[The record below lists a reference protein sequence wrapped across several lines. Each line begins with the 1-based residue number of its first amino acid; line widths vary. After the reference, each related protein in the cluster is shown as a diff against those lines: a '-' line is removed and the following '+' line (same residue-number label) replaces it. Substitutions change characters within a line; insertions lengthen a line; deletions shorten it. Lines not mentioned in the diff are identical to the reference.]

1 MKLKVCGMR
10 ESANVKNLLDQV
22 QPDWMGLI
30 FYPASP
36 RFVDDIQAD
45 WIRET
50 EVKKVGVFV
59 DAAFA
64 DIVEKIQKF
73 GLSTLQLHGDESAEE
88 VEKLKNI
95 TGLEIFKVFSI
106 EQNIHWNKLEEY
118 LPHVDYF
125 LFDTFTNAYGGSGK
139 TFNWEILLDYPFD
152 KPFLLSGGLSIV
164 HAEAIMDLKS
174 KIPLLA
180 GVDINSKFEIEPG
193 LKEIELITEFKEL
206 INRKSGTL
214 G

>member
-10 ESANVKNLLDQV
+10 ESANVKNLLGQV

-45 WIRET
+45 WIRDT
-50 EVKKVGVFV
+50 EIRKVGVFV
-59 DAAFA
+59 DASLSDIA
-64 DIVEKIQKF
+64 DKVQKF
-73 GLSTLQLHGDESAEE
+73 GLSTVQLHGDESAEE
-88 VEKLKNI
+88 VNKIKEK
-95 TGLEIFKVFSI
+95 TGLEVFKVFSI
-106 EQNIHWNKLEEY
+106 DQKINWNKLEEY

-152 KPFLLSGGLSIV
+152 KPFLLSGGLTIGHV
-164 HAEAIMDLKS
+164 EAIKDLKS
-174 KIPLLA
+174 KVPQLEGL
-180 GVDINSKFEIEPG
+180 DINSKFEIEPG
-193 LKEIELITEFKEL
+193 LKDIDLVSEFK
-206 INRKSGTL
+206 KSLTKTL
-214 G
+214 FK

>member
-10 ESANVKNLLDQV
+10 ESANVRNLLDKV

-59 DAAFA
+59 DAAFV

-73 GLSTLQLHGDESAEE
+73 GLSTLQLHGDESEEE
-88 VEKLKNI
+88 VEKLKKI

-106 EQNIHWNKLEEY
+106 EQNIHWSKLEAY
-118 LPHVDYF
+118 LPYVDYF
-125 LFDTFTNAYGGSGK
+125 LFDTFTNTYGGSGK
-139 TFNWEILLDYPFD
+139 TFNWQILLDYPFD
-152 KPFLLSGGLSIV
+152 KPFLLSGGLNIGHV
-164 HAEAIMDLKS
+164 EAIKDLKS
-174 KIPLLA
+174 KIPQLA

-193 LKEIELITEFKEL
+193 LKDIDLVSVFKNS
-206 INRKSGTL
+206 IKI
-214 G
+214 

>member
-1 MKLKVCGMR
+1 MR
-10 ESANVKNLLDQV
+10 ESANVKSLV
-22 QPDWMGLI
+22 ESIQPDWMGLI

-50 EVKKVGVFV
+50 VIKKVGVFV
-59 DAAFA
+59 DASFSEIA
-64 DIVEKIQKF
+64 EKIQKF
-73 GLSTLQLHGDESAEE
+73 GLSTLQLHGDESIEE
-88 VEKLKNI
+88 VKKLKDK

-106 EQNIHWNKLEEY
+106 GQNIDWSILEAY

-139 TFNWEILLDYPFD
+139 TFNWQILLDYPFD
-152 KPFLLSGGLSIV
+152 KPFLLSGGLAIV
-164 HAEAIMDLKS
+164 HAEAILELQS
-174 KIPLLA
+174 KIPQLA

-193 LKEIELITEFKEL
+193 LKDIDLVSEFKNSL
-206 INRKSGTL
+206 KI
-214 G
+214 

>member
-10 ESANVKNLLDQV
+10 ESANVKNLLDKV

-59 DAAFA
+59 DAAFSE
-64 DIVEKIQKF
+64 IVEKTHKF
-73 GLSTLQLHGDESAEE
+73 GLTTVQLHGDESAEE

-106 EQNIHWNKLEEY
+106 EKNINWNNLEEY
-118 LPHVDYF
+118 LEHVDYF
-125 LFDTFTNAYGGSGK
+125 LFDTFTHAYGGSGK
-139 TFNWEILLDYPFD
+139 TFDWQILLDYPFD
-152 KPFLLSGGLSIV
+152 KPFLLSGGLNIGHVESIK
-164 HAEAIMDLKS
+164 DLKS
-174 KIPLLA
+174 KVPQLA
-180 GVDINSKFEIEPG
+180 GVDINSKFELEPG
-193 LKEIELITEFKEL
+193 LKEIELIMEFKKL
-206 INRKSGTL
+206 IK
-214 G
+214 

>member
-1 MKLKVCGMR
+1 MR
-10 ESANVKNLLDQV
+10 ELANVNDLLDQV

-50 EVKKVGVFV
+50 TVKKVGVFV
-59 DAAFA
+59 DAAFSE
-64 DIVEKIQKF
+64 IVEKTQKF
-73 GLSTLQLHGDESAEE
+73 GLTTVQLHGDESADE
-88 VEKLKNI
+88 VNKIKEK
-95 TGLEIFKVFSI
+95 TGLEVFKVFSI
-106 EQNIHWNKLEEY
+106 DQKINWNKLEEY

-152 KPFLLSGGLSIV
+152 KPFLLSGGLNIGHV
-164 HAEAIMDLKS
+164 EAIKDMKS
-174 KIPLLA
+174 KVPRLA

-193 LKEIELITEFKEL
+193 LKEIELITEFKKL
-206 INRKSGTL
+206 IK
-214 G
+214 